1 MTTIG
6 WLPAPVEDLFGP
18 DATAEESYEVLTVDV
33 PSTSW
38 IPALEAARDELGCT
52 YFDWLSA
59 VDEPGTGFRVAAH
72 VAALSPVRRLLVRT
86 TVPHEAPT
94 LPSAIGVYAG
104 AAWHERETH
113 EMFGVAF
120 TDHPAL
126 DHLLLPENFE
136 GHPLRKDF
144 VLAAR
149 VAKAWPGAKEPGE
162 SEHGGP
168 KRRQMLP
175 PGVPDPNEWGP
186 LKGQLPPA
194 PARPA
199 RGTARTA
206 GERPPRATG
215 ERPVRRTRTSTEG
228 SSSQAEAPAE
238 GGAPTGA
245 PAAGAARRSRTAAE
259 GSSSQA
265 ETPTVGGAPT
275 GGPAA
280 GAARRSR
287 TAAEGSA
294 SQTEASA
301 DAAPATGP
309 ARRTRTAA
317 EGSVSQ
323 QDAASPA
330 QTSDAEPVATN
341 SENSPEAGGSPA
353 ATGTPPTTSGTPT
366 TARRTRSAGEGSASQ
381 RAAETSTDATTEGA
395 PASNPRSS
403 DAPWHHARPAFD
415 EPALK
420 QQPEAEQQP
429 EPEAEPAPEPVS
441 VAEPAPEPKSEAEPQ
456 TEAEAQTEARSPSQ
470 TPAKPDPSDPAAT
483 PALEGAEDSTDESPD
498 HPDHP
503 DRPDDPDRTDPS
515 GGPR

>member
-1 MTTIG
+1 MTTTG

-18 DATAEESYEVLTVDV
+18 EATAEESYEVLTVDV
-33 PSTSW
+33 PPASW
-38 IPALEAARDELGCT
+38 LAALEAARDRLGCT

-94 LPSAIGVYAG
+94 LPTAVGVYAG

-113 EMFGVAF
+113 EMFGVDFA
-120 TDHPAL
+120 DHPAL

-199 RGTARTA
+199 RGAGRAAGDRPARAA
-206 GERPPRATG
+206 GERPARAPGERPARAAG
-215 ERPVRRTRTSTEG
+215 ERPVRR
-228 SSSQAEAPAE
+228 A
-238 GGAPTGA
+238 
-245 PAAGAARRSRTAAE
+245 
-259 GSSSQA
+259 
-265 ETPTVGGAPT
+265 
-275 GGPAA
+275 
-280 GAARRSR
+280 R

-294 SQTEASA
+294 SQAVPEAGAAEGAASA
-301 DAAPATGP
+301 EGAAPPSASAP
-309 ARRTRTAA
+309 ARRART
-317 EGSVSQ
+317 
-323 QDAASPA
+323 
-330 QTSDAEPVATN
+330 
-341 SENSPEAGGSPA
+341 
-353 ATGTPPTTSGTPT
+353 
-366 TARRTRSAGEGSASQ
+366 SAEGSASQ
-381 RAAETSTDATTEGA
+381 AAPAAGAPEGTAAPSSPRRSRSASQGSASQRPAPEAAAPETVAPDKSAPEPATADSPPEAAAPEAATTKA
-395 PASNPRSS
+395 PRSS

-415 EPALK
+415 EPEPEQPSEPEPQA
-420 QQPEAEQQP
+420 QPE
-429 EPEAEPAPEPVS
+429 
-441 VAEPAPEPKSEAEPQ
+441 SE
-456 TEAEAQTEARSPSQ
+456 
-470 TPAKPDPSDPAAT
+470 PDPQSDPADSKDSADRND
-483 PALEGAEDSTDESPD
+483 PA
-498 HPDHP
+498 
-503 DRPDDPDRTDPS
+503 
-515 GGPR
+515 GGPQ

>member
-18 DATAEESYEVLTVDV
+18 EATAEESYEVLTVDV
-33 PSTSW
+33 PPTSW
-38 IPALEAARDELGCT
+38 LAALEAARDELGCT

-94 LPSAIGVYAG
+94 LPSAVGVYAG

-126 DHLLLPENFE
+126 DHLLLPDNFE

-199 RGTARTA
+199 RGAGRTA
-206 GERPPRATG
+206 GERPARAAG
-215 ERPVRRTRTSTEG
+215 ERPVRRARTASEG
-228 SSSQAEAPAE
+228 SAGQADAPAE
-238 GGAPTGA
+238 SAAPTTGTGA
-245 PAAGAARRSRTAAE
+245 VRRARTA
-259 GSSSQA
+259 S
-265 ETPTVGGAPT
+265 
-275 GGPAA
+275 
-280 GAARRSR
+280 
-287 TAAEGSA
+287 
-294 SQTEASA
+294 
-301 DAAPATGP
+301 
-309 ARRTRTAA
+309 

-323 QDAASPA
+323 QGSVSRPGAASATEGSAGQTAAPGAAGPSTEPGASPA
-330 QTSDAEPVATN
+330 
-341 SENSPEAGGSPA
+341 G
-353 ATGTPPTTSGTPT
+353 TGTPATP
-366 TARRTRSAGEGSASQ
+366 RRSRSAGEGSASQ
-381 RAAETSTDATTEGA
+381 RADVSADTTSEGAGDGPETAATTAPSARRARSASEGSASQRPGTGTA
-395 PASNPRSS
+395 PAGPRRSRSASDGSASQRPAADAATPDTAPSGTPESGTPASDAAVSGAAPTSPTAPRSP

-415 EPALK
+415 DPEPKPTSA
-420 QQPEAEQQP
+420 PERANQASEAGQAGQP
-429 EPEAEPAPEPVS
+429 EPGEA
-441 VAEPAPEPKSEAEPQ
+441 
-456 TEAEAQTEARSPSQ
+456 TT
-470 TPAKPDPSDPAAT
+470 AKHEDPA
-483 PALEGAEDSTDESPD
+483 GST
-498 HPDHP
+498 H
-503 DRPDDPDRTDPS
+503 DRTDPADS
-515 GGPR
+515 ADPADPEGGPQ